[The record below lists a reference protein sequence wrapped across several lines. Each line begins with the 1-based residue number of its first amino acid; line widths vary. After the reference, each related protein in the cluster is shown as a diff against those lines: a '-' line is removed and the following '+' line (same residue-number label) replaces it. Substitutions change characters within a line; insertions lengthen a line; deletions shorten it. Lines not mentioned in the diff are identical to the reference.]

1 MTHRFETVDASRE
14 DILVRAGFSG
24 PAGSGK
30 TWSALLVGTIF
41 AELLGLGPVW
51 LIDSENRSSLKYA
64 FSKSTGRGFFFKAVF
79 LPSNDYSPA
88 TYVDALDYCE
98 AQGARIIII
107 DSLSHAWAGTN
118 GVLEQV
124 DKITK
129 HSKSKN
135 SFTEGWREMTPKQ
148 NQLVQRILRSQAHI
162 LLTLRAKVEWKVGDT
177 DQGKK
182 APQRVGLAPIQ
193 REGLD
198 YEPDLMFDLSVP
210 ENCASVSK
218 TRCDR
223 IGPGEVFDKPGWE
236 LALRL
241 AEWVCDE
248 SFPRTLDAAVKEA
261 IARSVSAAGKGE
273 IGRAEYAA
281 VRDQLEAYCRA
292 WGWSSGVQHPVD
304 VDEVLGRF
312 RAAVKSRLQ
321 ANAPGAPLASATAAS
336 MAVPTA
342 AA

>member
-14 DILVRAGFSG
+14 NILVRAGFTG
-24 PAGSGK
+24 PSGSGK

-64 FSKSTGRGFFFKAVF
+64 FSKTTGKGFFFKAVF

-88 TYVDALDYCE
+88 TYMDALDYCE
-98 AQGARIIII
+98 AQGARMIII
-107 DSLSHAWAGTN
+107 DSLSHAWVGTN

-124 DKITK
+124 DNITR

-148 NQLVQRILRSQAHI
+148 NQLVQRILRSEAHV

-182 APQRVGLAPIQ
+182 APQRVGLAPVQ

-210 ENCASVSK
+210 ENSATVSK

-241 AEWVCDE
+241 AEWARDE
-248 SFPRTLDAAVKEA
+248 TLPRTLDAAVRDA
-261 IARSVSAAGKGE
+261 IARGVGAAGKGDL
-273 IGRAEYAA
+273 GRAEYTAI
-281 VRDQLEAYCRA
+281 REQLEAYCRA
-292 WGWSSGVQHPVD
+292 WSWSSGLYRPAS
-304 VDEVLGRF
+304 VDETLGRL
-312 RAAVKSRLQ
+312 RAAVKAQLQ
-321 ANAPGAPLASATAAS
+321 TNGAAPVATVALPAAAATA
-336 MAVPTA
+336 
-342 AA
+342 